1 MHAKVDMLTVSM
13 ILFAVGTLATGTVQ
27 MLMS

>member
-13 ILFAVGTLATGTVQ
+13 ILFAVGTVATGTMQ